1 MRITLVPGRWF
12 ARRAVSCRRLP
23 DYQPVAGRRV
33 KWTADFH
40 QKSGLIVHHHLA
52 HPLGGIYRQH
62 IPTFMHQMSQH
73 P

>member
-1 MRITLVPGRWF
+1 
-12 ARRAVSCRRLP
+12 
-23 DYQPVAGRRV
+23 V